1 MHRISWPNR
10 ITLARIL
17 LVAPF
22 VVLILHVQDPR
33 WGDTGRRAALAV
45 FAVMAISD
53 GLDGFL
59 ARRLK
64 QESAAGRFLDPL
76 ADKILTFCSV
86 IILARENTHVVGMR
100 LPEMVAIIL
109 IGKEIIVVIGFGI
122 IYLATS
128 RVYIAPQRVGK
139 WCTTLQLLTVIAI
152 LLSPDLPVA
161 AARLPVPLWWA
172 ASALAVVAVGRYYQ
186 VGRKFVAQHE
196 TGVRIG
202 DT

>member
-10 ITLARIL
+10 ITLVRIL

-22 VVLILHVQDPR
+22 VVLILHVQDAQ
-33 WGDTGRRAALAV
+33 WGDTARRAALAI

-59 ARRLK
+59 ARRLH
-64 QESAAGRFLDPL
+64 QESAVGRFLDPL
-76 ADKILTFCSV
+76 ADKLLTFCSV
-86 IILARENTHVVGMR
+86 IILAREDTHVVGMR
-100 LPEMVAIIL
+100 LPETVAVIL
-109 IGKEIIVVIGFGI
+109 ISKELIVVVGFGI

-152 LLSPDLPVA
+152 LLSPDLPA
-161 AARLPVPLWWA
+161 AMARVPVPLWWA
-172 ASALAVVAVGRYYQ
+172 ASMMAIVAVAKYFT
-186 VGRKFVAQHE
+186 VGRAFIARYE
-196 TGVRIG
+196 AGVQAS
-202 DT
+202 DL